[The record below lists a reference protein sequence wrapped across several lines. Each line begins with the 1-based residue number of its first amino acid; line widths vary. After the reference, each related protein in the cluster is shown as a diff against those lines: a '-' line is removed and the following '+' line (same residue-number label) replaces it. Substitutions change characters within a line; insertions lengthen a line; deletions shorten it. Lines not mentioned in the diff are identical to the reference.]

1 VGQLTERGGVA
12 VDRGWRGEGGARR
25 GEGQE
30 GGEPRSTPGRC
41 CRMFA
46 VCCTGAGSRRNA
58 IKVAVHGPCILAET
72 IPDRGQTSHKAHNF
86 CAFTHTHTRAHT
98 HRRLPAFVATASSR
112 RTEGMLER
120 GIGAEGWRG
129 NKRTTNLFCL
139 LLRARLKINEVGV
152 EGAINDGGNS
162 CRVV

>member
-1 VGQLTERGGVA
+1 MER
-12 VDRGWRGEGGARR
+12 RGRGKKRGGARGR
-25 GEGQE
+25 GTEIYPWALLSYVCSVLHRCWVTQKCNQSGCPWTMHSCRNN
-30 GGEPRSTPGRC
+30 PRSR
-41 CRMFA
+41 
-46 VCCTGAGSRRNA
+46 SD
-58 IKVAVHGPCILAET
+58 LAQST
-72 IPDRGQTSHKAHNF
+72 QLLRIY
-86 CAFTHTHTRAHT
+86 THAHTRTHT